1 MLALHARFQRD
12 GLVPPELVLAHQD
25 AVEIRHGRRSLRRLA
40 EGFLHGLGREAPF
53 VDPRLVHR
61 LFVLARRSA
70 LTQTRQQPAELLF
83 ALSAHDDDLLHV
95 VHRADAALRPFLR
108 APVRNLDGDAPP
120 AVFHLDLEQ
129 HQHDLFRQLEHLN
142 PVVDEVGL
150 LRQKRPFEDA
160 LGLPDKLFVI
170 QLVSRI
176 LCPCQRQLL
185 QIGEREADGVIADLT
200 NQPVPRPIFERAL
213 HILLLHIQILR
224 HGGERHARRRMITEH
239 QRVKIHLHKIARRAE
254 HILGDKHIFHGCGIK
269 QRGAVIKRAKRHVSS
284 PFASFLTRSLYHR
297 AGRIGKANKRG
308 ESASLP
314 AARAL
319 DSLSRRVYNK
329 IGLFCV

>member
-1 MLALHARFQRD
+1 MCPFQR
-12 GLVPPELVLAHQD
+12 
-25 AVEIRHGRRSLRRLA
+25 
-40 EGFLHGLGREAPF
+40 
-53 VDPRLVHR
+53 
-61 LFVLARRSA
+61 LFISNFK
-70 LTQTRQQPAELLF
+70 TDIST
-83 ALSAHDDDLLHV
+83 
-95 VHRADAALRPFLR
+95 
-108 APVRNLDGDAPP
+108 
-120 AVFHLDLEQ
+120 AVFHFNLQ
-129 HQHDLFRQLEHLN
+129 KHQDNF
-142 PVVDEVGL
+142 
-150 LRQKRPFEDA
+150 LRQFKHITPIQYDVFFTYVQ
-160 LGLPDKLFVI
+160 LSIQNTFCFLNQLNIFLVI
-170 QLVSRI
+170 QLIPRI
-176 LCPCQRQLL
+176 LRLRQRQLL

-200 NQPVPRPIFERAL
+200 NQPIPRPIFERAL

-224 HGGERHARRRMITEH
+224 HGGERHARRRMIAEH
-239 QRVKIHLHKIARRAE
+239 QRVKVHLHKIARRAE

-284 PFASFLTRSLYHR
+284 PFASFLTRLLYHR